1 MPRAILVGVLIALSA
16 FGGGMLVAVSTAPQA
31 ATASGPP
38 TVGDLTDELMCQCG
52 CGMTL
57 AACFESMECTVSGSM
72 AAEIQQQIDQGK
84 TKAEIS
90 DYFVAQYGEAVL
102 ASPRKSGFGLA
113 AWTMPFLAIVAG
125 GGATAWFVWLWARR
139 RGPRGHQAKVAVQ
152 DADMLRRY
160 ADQVDEDLKALE

>member
-1 MPRAILVGVLIALSA
+1 MPRAIFVGALIALVMVA
-16 FGGGMLVAVSTAPQA
+16 GLVTAVAVVPRE

-57 AACFESMECTVSGSM
+57 ANCAESMECSTTESM
-72 AAEIQQQIDQGK
+72 TAEIQQQIDQRK
-84 TKAEIS
+84 TKDEIS

-113 AWTMPFLAIVAG
+113 AWTIPLLTITVG
-125 GGATAWFVWLWARR
+125 GGVTAWLAWLWARK
-139 RGPRGHQAKVAVQ
+139 RGAKVYQVTPRVQ
-152 DADMLRRY
+152 GADILKAY
-160 ADQVDEDLKALE
+160 EDQVDEDLRALE